1 MLWLLY
7 DSLPWK
13 RWKGCKISNCSK
25 VEKKKSAKKQHI
37 MPSCCFCR
45 GPKETHCDETKWW
58 NNQIK
63 SKHNKIKSNTFLMI
77 EGGNQGTWKKH
88 RNIGR
93 VCQLHTERSSNPK
106 LALWPWSWPWDS
118 QSVCLTAW
126 AIYRLLWYV
135 DWWIFVSCSNS
146 QGLLFYDI
154 LEWNSKSTQ
163 FQQVLE
169 W

>member
-7 DSLPWK
+7 DNLPWK

-25 VEKKKSAKKQHI
+25 VEKKKAKNNIIQ
-37 MPSCCFCR
+37 SCCFF
-45 GPKETHCDETKWW
+45 GAQKKQTVMKQSDGIES
-58 NNQIK
+58 NIK
-63 SKHNKIKSNTFLMI
+63 KILMM
-77 EGGNQGTWKKH
+77 EGGNLEETH
-88 RNIGR
+88 TNMGR

-106 LALWPWSWPWDS
+106 LALWPWSRPWDS

-126 AIYRLLWYV
+126 AICRLLWYV
-135 DWWIFVSCSNS
+135 YWWIYLSCSNS
-146 QGLLFYDI
+146 PGLLFYYI

-163 FQQVLE
+163 FQRVLK